1 MKKIWRRIGLRS
13 KIMFMGTAS
22 LLLFVLITLLYF
34 IPSIEEDSLNKKR
47 KALIDTVDI
56 SASLMDALIF
66 ESENGRMSIDEAE
79 NKAIYYTGKFRYGTE
94 KMDTVWLLSSEGV
107 VYCMPYREDIVGKNV
122 ASLSEQGKRNVYSEM
137 LALCRDKG
145 EGFIEYKTQYK
156 SEVTRIVPAISYV
169 RMYKPF
175 NLIIGA
181 SIYIDDVRDEIM
193 SLYIKVIT
201 ATFIIA
207 ALSTF
212 LLFIASG
219 RISKPLAKIIEA
231 ISKSDLNTE
240 LHTELKDEVG
250 LLVYHFND
258 FVKKIRGIIVEIKET
273 SGNLSASAEE
283 LSAISVSFAG
293 QTEEQNL
300 FSAEVSKTVHEIT
313 DEVEEVASQI
323 DIEFD
328 KMNNLIQILNTL
340 SEIINRLDE
349 SAAGALKTISKISG
363 STAAGETSLKKM
375 LESFSRIEKRSD
387 DMNEIV
393 TMINSISDNINLLSL
408 NAAIEAAR
416 AGNAGRGFAVVADE
430 ISKLADATSQSINHI
445 SRIISDNDRE
455 LKDGFGH
462 VETTV
467 KVMGA
472 ILNDFEG
479 IREWIEGFSGQ
490 VKDQLGTK
498 ESVQAEVREI
508 RDMSDNIRRTTREQK
523 ASVLVINDLMSRINE
538 GTESISAGSEELA
551 TGAEEVTAMS
561 ENLKV
566 RVSLFKV

>member
-1 MKKIWRRIGLRS
+1 MKKIWRRMGLRG
-13 KIMFMGTAS
+13 KIMFMGISS
-22 LLLFVLITLLYF
+22 LLFFVLVTLLYF
-34 IPSIEEDSLNKKR
+34 IPSIEEDSLDKKR

-66 ESENGRMSIDEAE
+66 ERENGRMSIDEAE

-94 KMDTVWLLSSEGV
+94 NMDTVWLLNSEGV
-107 VYCMPYREDIVGKNV
+107 IYSMPFREDIVGKNV
-122 ASLSEQGKRNVYSEM
+122 AALTEPGKRNVYTEM

-169 RMYKPF
+169 RLYKPF
-175 NLIIGA
+175 NFVIGA

-201 ATFIIA
+201 ATIIIA
-207 ALSTF
+207 AFSTF
-212 LLFIASG
+212 LLFVASG
-219 RISKPLAKIIEA
+219 RISKPLAKIIDA

-240 LHTELKDEVG
+240 LRTELKDEVG
-250 LLVYHFND
+250 LLVYHFNA
-258 FVKKIRGIIVEIKET
+258 FVKNIRSVIVEIKET

-293 QTEEQNL
+293 QTEEQNR
-300 FSAEVSKTVHEIT
+300 FSAKVSKTVHEIT

-349 SAAGALKTISKISG
+349 SAAGALTTISKISE
-363 STAAGETSLKKM
+363 STSTGETSLKRM

-467 KVMGA
+467 KVMGS
-472 ILNDFEG
+472 ILKDFG
-479 IREWIEGFSGQ
+479 AIREWIEGFSGQ

-561 ENLKV
+561 ENLKAM
-566 RVSLFKV
+566 VSLFRV